1 MTGMSQF
8 LLHSTAGRVLLVAL
22 FLILSLLV
30 ASIAGWIPPL
40 H

>member
-8 LLHSTAGRVLLVAL
+8 LLHTLWGRVILVAL
-22 FLILSLLV
+22 FLVLSLLL
-30 ASIAGWIPPL
+30 ASLSGWLPSL